1 MGINRKEKEV
11 VDEMEEEVIERERI
25 WELIGMVK
33 KMVRV
38 ERTKDRREENE
49 QNGVCANEYGR
60 G

>member
-1 MGINRKEKEV
+1 
-11 VDEMEEEVIERERI
+11 
-25 WELIGMVK
+25 MVKK

-38 ERTKDRREENE
+38 ERKKDRREENE